1 MRVSLASFG
10 AVAASAGDSL
20 PILVMGDWGG
30 DEHKPYTTKGEIST
44 AEGLEKV
51 AASTGAKIGLALG
64 DNFYH
69 TGVTCVTDKRFDET
83 FENVFTGEHLSADS
97 GFRFKVLAGNHDH
110 YGNVSAQVAYSEVNK
125 RWVFPDLYHTF
136 TETAPDGAT
145 VQFVMIDTVVL
156 SGNSQTTD
164 DGENQLPGD
173 QLPGPENVELAHSQ
187 MKWIEETLKSSSA
200 DYIVVAGHYPVE
212 SICEHGP
219 TSQLQKDVVPL
230 LKKYGVAAYL
240 SGHDHCQEH
249 IDVGDGVQYHVI
261 GSAHECD
268 SSTSH
273 KHTISKHA
281 LKFYACS
288 NGGFGKL
295 IVRKSGLSIVHFDA
309 HGNELYTAPHIA
321 PRSLEIAV

>member
-1 MRVSLASFG
+1 MRVALASLA
-10 AVAASAGDSL
+10 AVVASHDSL

-30 DEHKPYTTKGEIST
+30 DEHKPYTTREEIST
-44 AEGLEKV
+44 AAGMERV
-51 AASTGAKIGLALG
+51 AASTGAKVALALG

-69 TGVTCVTDKRFDET
+69 TGVTCLADTRFDDT
-83 FENVFTGEHLSADS
+83 FENVFTGAHLTADS
-97 GFRFKVLAGNHDH
+97 GFQFKVIAGNHDH
-110 YGNVSAQVAYSEVNK
+110 YGNVSAQVAYTEVNK

-173 QLPGPENVELAHSQ
+173 QLPGPADVEQAQSQ
-187 MKWIEETLKSSSA
+187 LEWIEATLKASSA
-200 DYIVVAGHYPVE
+200 DYIVMGGHYPVE

-230 LKKYGVAAYL
+230 LKKYNVAAYL

-249 IDVGDGVQYHVI
+249 IDVGDGLQYHVI

-268 SSTSH
+268 TSTAH
-273 KHTISKHA
+273 KSTIPADA

-288 NGGFGKL
+288 KGGFGT
-295 IVRKSGLSIVHFDA
+295 VTVDKSGLTITHFDPS
-309 HGNELYTAPHIA
+309 GKEIYTAPTIA
-321 PRSLEIAV
+321 PRGFEIAV